1 MADCRLDKHSEEYN
15 LDPDRVQKEST
26 PLVSDVP
33 SFDHLVFI
41 LRQNNLNLFSFVE
54 EIKSTIRGL
63 SPEAMSQLLID
74 FAHYL
79 PVSDLSND
87 EEREVEHSRQSF
99 LLYYREKKIEEREI
113 DMLEGNV
120 CSDSESD
127 NPDEWIDVDL
137 RTDAGKKLIQKE
149 RRRIRQK
156 AKRQAAKSVAE
167 ECLLRRKIPK
177 RVGRVLRDFPDIGKE
192 IENFVQSKRVGA
204 DAWRR
209 TGILTF
215 DGNVKQGQKV
225 TYKRIKQ
232 HLEEK
237 YNTTFSYGTIVQL
250 SVVKNKRR
258 LSAKRYKGV
267 ARITCRRARKGFSL
281 RFNPD
286 AHWSCSL
293 YKGLDKIQLQDGTD
307 KCVLNRDDAAGFRLD
322 TTYTHKQNKVLSISA
337 SPEVTTRTD
346 FVNKY
351 SSILQVSS
359 YLIMET
365 ENTSD
370 VCAAVVKGQ
379 ALFRKNAAQ
388 HLSDLTM
395 LQQTNPSFKESLA
408 KDIECIRVDGA
419 SDEGP
424 GHEEVQFYWTERHL
438 SMSKACT
445 IVTTRHSGGSYLNK
459 VELLNGCISVGHS
472 NVFIPSTLNGPCYTD
487 EGSIDDEKVKLNQDI
502 ATDVYIDRV
511 SGSTFNGKEIYFTK
525 GASDAQAIYNQSRRD
540 HLLVFLKGSKKQKA
554 VLKKEQSTLY
564 TYFEEVWK
572 VRNSHMVKGLP
583 CQYVFVL
590 LPCYKHD
597 CSHEL
602 CGKGKPEKDRLWYE
616 NGPPL
621 RNIPFPIPD
630 QKRPWGSEDCTE
642 CQSVCSGHF
651 LSPEDNIQH
660 VAKHGTGDCQ
670 FSPPS
675 EVIKSAFSKRARQ
688 GQLMDENTILTLA
701 KTTLLSK
708 EEVQMWVD
716 HLSCLAK
723 HRQAGAKKAA
733 KSRAKKGTSYI
744 LNL

>member
-1 MADCRLDKHSEEYN
+1 M
-15 LDPDRVQKEST
+15 
-26 PLVSDVP
+26 
-33 SFDHLVFI
+33 
-41 LRQNNLNLFSFVE
+41 
-54 EIKSTIRGL
+54 
-63 SPEAMSQLLID
+63 
-74 FAHYL
+74 
-79 PVSDLSND
+79 
-87 EEREVEHSRQSF
+87 
-99 LLYYREKKIEEREI
+99 
-113 DMLEGNV
+113 

-127 NPDEWIDVDL
+127 NPDEWIGVPDL
-137 RTDAGKKLIQKE
+137 RTEAGKKLLQRE

-156 AKRQAAKSVAE
+156 AKRQAAKRVAE
-167 ECLLRRKIPK
+167 ECLLKRKIPK

-215 DGNVKQGQKV
+215 DGNLKQGQKV

-232 HLEEK
+232 HLEDK

-267 ARITCRRARKGFSL
+267 ARINCRRARKGFSL

-322 TTYTHKQNKVLSISA
+322 TTYTHKKNKVLSVST

-395 LQQTNPSFKESLA
+395 LQQTIPSFKDSLT

-438 SMSKACT
+438 TMSKACT
-445 IVTTRHSGGSYLNK
+445 MVTTRHSGGSYLNK

-472 NVFIPSTLNGPCYTD
+472 NVFIPSTLHGPCYTA
-487 EGSIDDEKVKLNQDI
+487 EGSIDEEKVKLNQDT

-511 SGSTFNGKEIYFTK
+511 SGATFNGKEIHFTK

-540 HLLVFLKGSKKQKA
+540 HLLVFLKGSKKQTA

-564 TYFEEVWK
+564 NYFEEVWT
-572 VRNSHMVKGLP
+572 VRNSHMAKGLP
-583 CQYVFVL
+583 SQYVFVL
-590 LPCYKHD
+590 QPCYKHD
-597 CSHEL
+597 CSHQL
-602 CGKGKPEKDRLWYE
+602 CRKGKPAKDRLWNE

-621 RNIPFPIPD
+621 TNIPFPIPD
-630 QKRPWGSEDCTE
+630 QKPRNDHGAVKIVLNASLFVVGISFPQKITFDMWQNTE
-642 CQSVCSGHF
+642 QETVTSLHQVKLSSPSSVKEQG
-651 LSPEDNIQH
+651 
-660 VAKHGTGDCQ
+660 
-670 FSPPS
+670 
-675 EVIKSAFSKRARQ
+675 RA
-688 GQLMDENTILTLA
+688 
-701 KTTLLSK
+701 S
-708 EEVQMWVD
+708 
-716 HLSCLAK
+716 
-723 HRQAGAKKAA
+723 
-733 KSRAKKGTSYI
+733 
-744 LNL
+744 